1 MNNTAF
7 IFNGLTISWSG
18 IIIALAAIC
27 GVILFFSRAI
37 KVPGMS
43 TAAALTLPAA
53 VILALVLGR
62 AFHWYCRA
70 DEYTGLAQAFSDF
83 SIGGFSLIGAAVGC
97 FIASLA
103 IRATGLCSD
112 LGQLLDAAAPG
123 AALTLCLGRL
133 SFLFSYADRGKML
146 IQDAAMQHF
155 PLASAVINSTSGATE
170 WRFATFAFQAILC
183 GIICI
188 ICLALGPLLD
198 KTEKRNGRKSHG
210 ACFII
215 FVLCWLF
222 GEIVLDSTRYDAL
235 FLRSNG
241 FVSFMQI
248 FAAIVIVGIFTAL
261 SIQNVRMNRLNARH
275 FIMWS
280 LFLAGLGCAG
290 YMEYYVQR
298 HGDLYVFSYSI
309 MALGLLLSLT
319 CSLMMLAGTLRKKA
333 VPPAEA
339 N

>member
-1 MNNTAF
+1 M
-7 IFNGLTISWSG
+7 
-18 IIIALAAIC
+18 AA
-27 GVILFFSRAI
+27 VL
-37 KVPGMS
+37 M
-43 TAAALTLPAA
+43 LPAA

-83 SIGGFSLIGAAVGC
+83 SVGGFSLIGAALGC
-97 FIASLA
+97 FIAALA
-103 IRATGLCSD
+103 IRATGLCTD

-123 AALTLCLGRL
+123 AALALCLGRL
-133 SFLFSYADRGKML
+133 SFLFSFADRGKML

-155 PLASAVINSTSGATE
+155 PLASAVVNSTSGVTE
-170 WRFATFAFQAILC
+170 WRFATFAFQAILA
-183 GIICI
+183 GLICL
-188 ICLALGPLLD
+188 ICLAAGPILE
-198 KTEKRNGRKSHG
+198 KTEKRNAQSAHG
-210 ACFII
+210 SCFII

-222 GEIVLDSTRYDAL
+222 GEILLDSTRYDAL

-248 FAAIVIVGIFTAL
+248 FAAVVIVGIFTAL
-261 SIQNVRMNRLNARH
+261 SIQSVRMNRLNSRH
-275 FIMWS
+275 FIMWA

-309 MALGLLLSLT
+309 MALGLLLSLV
-319 CSLMMLAGTLRKKA
+319 CALLMLASTLRKKSKFIR
-333 VPPAEA
+333 PSDSDET